1 MKFEMDDHKAFIDDI
16 NAEGFHIYGRKN
28 AQDPAF
34 YPTPFPHYPKLTLSD
49 VEERDLITI
58 RAFFADTKAS
68 PPRRDS
74 GQINLE
80 VEWVDH
86 DEEHVWG
93 NIVVD
98 LPKHYALARGTS
110 IELEIDE
117 VLFIHD

>member
-1 MKFEMDDHKAFIDDI
+1 MKFGMDDHKAFMDDL
-16 NAEGFHIYGRKN
+16 NSEGYHIYGRRN
-28 AQDPAF
+28 AQDPTF
-34 YPTPFPHYPKLTLSD
+34 YPNQFPHYPELQLVD
-49 VEERDLITI
+49 IEERDLITI
-58 RAFFADTKAS
+58 RAFFVDKQSAL
-68 PPRRDS
+68 PRIDS

-86 DEEHVWG
+86 DEEKVWG
-93 NIVVD
+93 NIVMD